1 MKNQIVPKRIVV
13 DGRWI
18 KATGIGRYIENTLR
32 EILKLD
38 NVNQYL
44 LLVRDVDVPKLDLK
58 ADNLIFVPVNIDW
71 YTTREQTLLLKKI
84 NDLKPDLVHFTNF
97 NLPLGY
103 KGRFVVTIHD
113 LTLLKF
119 KNVRRKFAHR
129 YVYAVKEMAMRLT
142 LRTGV
147 TRSKAIIV
155 PTEYVKDGIAK
166 YFKVRR
172 SKIFVTY
179 QAASQ
184 DVAVP
189 RVNLEK
195 YGIDKP
201 YIMYAGNAYPHKNLE
216 RLIVAFGKL
225 VTQYLLDYQLVIV
238 GKKDSFHKELEREV
252 ADAKLKKRIIFTD
265 FVSDQE
271 LAGLYNKAS
280 LYVFPSLS
288 EGFGLPALEAMSHG
302 VPVASSNATC
312 LPEVLGDAAV
322 YFDPHNPAK
331 MAKVIADVL
340 SDAKLREGLIKKG
353 ILQVKKYSWQKTAKQ
368 TLAVYQKALQ
378 SR

>member
-142 LRTGV
+142 LRTRRPDSCRV
-147 TRSKAIIV
+147 
-155 PTEYVKDGIAK
+155 GIP
-166 YFKVRR
+166 
-172 SKIFVTY
+172 Y
-179 QAASQ
+179 Q
-184 DVAVP
+184 
-189 RVNLEK
+189 
-195 YGIDKP
+195 
-201 YIMYAGNAYPHKNLE
+201 
-216 RLIVAFGKL
+216 
-225 VTQYLLDYQLVIV
+225 
-238 GKKDSFHKELEREV
+238 
-252 ADAKLKKRIIFTD
+252 
-265 FVSDQE
+265 
-271 LAGLYNKAS
+271 
-280 LYVFPSLS
+280 
-288 EGFGLPALEAMSHG
+288 
-302 VPVASSNATC
+302 
-312 LPEVLGDAAV
+312 
-322 YFDPHNPAK
+322 
-331 MAKVIADVL
+331 
-340 SDAKLREGLIKKG
+340 
-353 ILQVKKYSWQKTAKQ
+353 
-368 TLAVYQKALQ
+368 
-378 SR
+378 

>member
-1 MKNQIVPKRIVV
+1 M
-13 DGRWI
+13 
-18 KATGIGRYIENTLR
+18 
-32 EILKLD
+32 
-38 NVNQYL
+38 
-44 LLVRDVDVPKLDLK
+44 
-58 ADNLIFVPVNIDW
+58 
-71 YTTREQTLLLKKI
+71 
-84 NDLKPDLVHFTNF
+84 
-97 NLPLGY
+97 
-103 KGRFVVTIHD
+103 
-113 LTLLKF
+113 
-119 KNVRRKFAHR
+119 
-129 YVYAVKEMAMRLT
+129 
-142 LRTGV
+142 
-147 TRSKAIIV
+147 
-155 PTEYVKDGIAK
+155 
-166 YFKVRR
+166 
-172 SKIFVTY
+172 
-179 QAASQ
+179 
-184 DVAVP
+184 
-189 RVNLEK
+189 
-195 YGIDKP
+195 
-201 YIMYAGNAYPHKNLE
+201 
-216 RLIVAFGKL
+216 AFGKL

-368 TLAVYQKALQ
+368 TLTVYQKALQ